1 MKFCYCPASKFKMGS
16 SADEAGHREAEDQV
30 DVTLTQGFWLG
41 KTEVT
46 QGQWKAV
53 MGTTPW
59 KGENY
64 VVLQRYQ
71 WVILNAECV
80 SPSESEQQIQGL
92 LNRIVFCVGFD
103 RPFIHRAIRCAR
115 G

>member
-1 MKFCYCPASKFKMGS
+1 VFGLTGLPTAVLGRSN
-16 SADEAGHREAEDQV
+16 AAELFQ
-30 DVTLTQGFWLG
+30 
-41 KTEVT
+41 
-46 QGQWKAV
+46 KARLL
-53 MGTTPW
+53 
-59 KGENY
+59 KLK
-64 VVLQRYQ
+64 VLQRYQ

-80 SPSESEQQIQGL
+80 SPSESEQQSQGL

>member
-1 MKFCYCPASKFKMGS
+1 MGCEGGRIACS
-16 SADEAGHREAEDQV
+16 LGIDCQSLLAIPKWRTHACVYYSGG
-30 DVTLTQGFWLG
+30 TLATLLIL
-41 KTEVT
+41 
-46 QGQWKAV
+46 
-53 MGTTPW
+53 
-59 KGENY
+59 
-64 VVLQRYQ
+64 VLQRYQ

-80 SPSESEQQIQGL
+80 SPSESEQQSQGL

>member
-1 MKFCYCPASKFKMGS
+1 MSLWTQEFFSFLPYSNNF
-16 SADEAGHREAEDQV
+16 SAAAYSPFV
-30 DVTLTQGFWLG
+30 L
-41 KTEVT
+41 
-46 QGQWKAV
+46 
-53 MGTTPW
+53 
-59 KGENY
+59 
-64 VVLQRYQ
+64 VLQRYQ

-80 SPSESEQQIQGL
+80 SPSESEQQSQGL

>member
-1 MKFCYCPASKFKMGS
+1 VRIAQNLRATRLGRLAGEISFPNSLMAGIYV
-16 SADEAGHREAEDQV
+16 SADLIDP
-30 DVTLTQGFWLG
+30 
-41 KTEVT
+41 
-46 QGQWKAV
+46 
-53 MGTTPW
+53 TP
-59 KGENY
+59 KKK
-64 VVLQRYQ
+64 VLQRYQ

-80 SPSESEQQIQGL
+80 SPSESEQQSQGL